1 MTPLNRRTLFAS
13 GAGLAALTTLAACG
27 AGTPEGPTEENGVTE
42 IKVGASPKPH
52 AEILQFVSDNLAE
65 AAGLSLTITPYTDY
79 QIPNQALVDGDD
91 DANYFQTPNFLK
103 SQMDEKGFEL
113 YGFEGIHIEPLGLYS
128 ATLKSIDELPEGGE
142 IAIANDPANRGRG
155 LALLASYDIITLTE
169 GVDLTVATTGD
180 VVDNPKNLTFTEIEA
195 AQIPRSLADFAAGVI
210 NGNYALEAGIKP
222 SEEALILEKSENSPY
237 ANMLVVRA
245 ADKDNPA
252 LVKLDEL
259 LHSDEVRTF
268 ITDTYTDGSV
278 IPAF

>member
-1 MTPLNRRTLFAS
+1 MTILNRRSLFAS

-27 AGTPEGPTEENGVTE
+27 GGAEGPAEENGVTE
-42 IKVGASPKPH
+42 IRVGASPKPH

-65 AAGLSLTITPYTDY
+65 AAGLSLVITPYTDY

-103 SQMDEKGFEL
+103 SQEEEKGFDL
-113 YGFEGIHIEPLGLYS
+113 HAFAGIHIEPLGLYS
-128 ATLKSIDELPEGGE
+128 ETLKSIDELPEGGE

-155 LALLASYDIITLTE
+155 LGLLASYDIISLTE
-169 GVDLTVATTGD
+169 GVDLTVATTAD
-180 VVDNPKNLTFTEIEA
+180 VVDNPKNLAFREIEA
-195 AQIPRSLADFAAGVI
+195 AQIPRALGDFAAGVV
-210 NGNYALEAGIKP
+210 NGNYALTAGMNP
-222 SEEALILEKSENSPY
+222 AEESLILEKAEDSPY

-245 ADKDNPA
+245 ADAENPA

-268 ITDTYTDGSV
+268 ITDTYTNGAV